1 MRFLDSLL
9 DKYTQI
15 VDNKH
20 ISSLIPI
27 YVGEM
32 PMRLVV
38 KQNDIIIK
46 ELQFSKGPI
55 YIGRHEHSQVMLPDN
70 SVSRRH
76 AVFTKTKKGEWFIED
91 LESANKTYLKSE
103 QVQKAEIKHGDI
115 VRIVDFTI
123 EVNLKEN
130 HRQSPINLADTL
142 MPSSRAQSMVIRK
155 TFSSDAPPIRMPAT
169 RINQFIEATELTC
182 EANHL
187 EDIVNVLI
195 KIVLNHFAGYNCWVG
210 LRMQVEGPLECHLG
224 KNRTGQ
230 IVDLNELK
238 LKPKIN
244 EALENSQYLLFPRLS
259 QPGGKRTKQSA
270 MIVPVVGAQ
279 GCYGVIYVDNT
290 LVHEHYSLADLDYL
304 MLIAIHTAAFI
315 RNF

>member
-1 MRFLDSLL
+1 
-9 DKYTQI
+9 
-15 VDNKH
+15 
-20 ISSLIPI
+20 
-27 YVGEM
+27 
-32 PMRLVV
+32 MRLVV

-55 YIGRHEHSQVMLPDN
+55 YIGRHEHSQVSLPDT

-76 AVFTKTKKGEWFIED
+76 AVLTKAKHGDWSIED
-91 LESANKTYLKSE
+91 LDSANKTFLNAQ
-103 QVQKAEIKHGDI
+103 QVQKAEVKDGDV

-123 EVNLKEN
+123 DIILKES
-130 HRQSPINLADTL
+130 HIQSPMNLADTL
-142 MPSSRAQSMVIRK
+142 MPSSHSQNMIIRK
-155 TFSSDAPPIRMPAT
+155 IFSSDAPPIRMPAT
-169 RINQFIEATELTC
+169 RINQFTEATELIC
-182 EANHL
+182 SANQIA
-187 EDIVNVLI
+187 DIAKVLV

-210 LRMQVEGPLECHLG
+210 LRMQLEGDLDSYLG

-230 IVDLNELK
+230 TLDLNEIK

-244 EALENSQYLLFPRLS
+244 EALENSQYFLFPRLS
-259 QPGGKRTKQSA
+259 LPRGKRNMQSA
-270 MIVPVVGAQ
+270 MIVPIIGSK

-315 RNF
+315 QNF